1 MIRRG
6 LLLLLLFASPV
17 AAQEPLR
24 FTLED
29 AIAVALAEGFQ
40 AQDILLQLE
49 RAQELQ
55 RAAEGRFKTNADLFL
70 TSPDFSEEFREV
82 FDAETG
88 ASSYF
93 PLRSTLWRSLLGV
106 NQPLPTNG
114 VLSLRGELRQID
126 YENLDDPDNST
137 SDIFTSISLNLQQPL
152 FVPNDLKLGRERAEL
167 DLERAQMQYTRTQ
180 LDVIYNVTDAFFAF
194 YRAQRRAEIAQAEQ
208 EQQERSY
215 NLAKTKFDAGLIP
228 EVEALQME
236 VDLAQS
242 RAARLSARG
251 AAQRAEE
258 TFKIVLG
265 VDLDR
270 SVSVDADLVLE
281 DIEVDEDLAI
291 QHGLRHRSEIREAEI
306 DTRLAQITVEEMDAE
321 RAIRGDITAFY
332 DLVGRSDPNLG
343 FGAPTRDL
351 FDSAWEDL
359 RERPNNKGLGFSL
372 TIPLWDSGVNGSR
385 VAAAR
390 ISLERSGRRAEED
403 RRQVI
408 QQIRAAITRLRDAR
422 QQLEVLARS
431 EEVAQ
436 RSYDISLARFE
447 NGEITTTEL
456 ALDRDR
462 LTQAKLAYLDAY
474 IAFQLAS
481 ADLERQTLYDFAEGR
496 SLVD

>member
-1 MIRRG
+1 MNPRW
-6 LLLLLLFASPV
+6 LLVLVLFVSPAS
-17 AAQEPLR
+17 AQEPLR
-24 FTLED
+24 LSLDD
-29 AIAVALAEGFQ
+29 AISVALADGFQ
-40 AQDILLQLE
+40 ARDILLQLE

-70 TSPDFSEEFREV
+70 TSPDFAERFEEAINP
-82 FDAETG
+82 DDG
-88 ASSYF
+88 
-93 PLRSTLWRSLLGV
+93 STFYVSRRRTEWSGLLSV

-114 VLSLRGELRQID
+114 TLSLRGQLDQID
-126 YENLDDPDNST
+126 TEVLDSDVAST
-137 SDIFTSISLNLQQPL
+137 SNFFTSVSLNLDQPL
-152 FVPNDLKLGRERAEL
+152 FVPNSLKLGRERADL

-180 LDVIYNVTDAFFAF
+180 LDVIYSVTDAFFTF
-194 YRAQRRAEIAQAEQ
+194 YRAQRRAQIAQAEQ

-251 AAQRAEE
+251 AAERAEE
-258 TFKIVLG
+258 AFKIVLG

-270 SVSVDADLVLE
+270 AVAVDVELTLQDF
-281 DIEVDEDLAI
+281 EVDEGLAI
-291 QHGLRHRSEIREAEI
+291 EHGLQNRSEIREGQIE
-306 DTRLAQITVEEMDAE
+306 TRLAEITVEEVDA
-321 RAIRGDITAFY
+321 RRTIRGDISAFY
-332 DLVGRSDPNLG
+332 DLVGTSDPGLG
-343 FGAPTRDL
+343 FGASTRDL

-372 TIPLWDSGVNGSR
+372 TVPLWDSGVNGSE
-385 VAAAR
+385 VSAAR
-390 ISLERSGRRAEED
+390 LSLDRSSHRAEED

-422 QQLEVLARS
+422 GQLDVLARS

-447 NGEITTTEL
+447 NGEITTTDL